1 MVLNSNALTQTRKL
15 ARDYSAK
22 ALEALDRLP
31 PTTAKESLEALAV
44 KVVDRAR

>member
-1 MVLNSNALTQTRKL
+1 MVLNSNALTRTREL

-31 PTTAKESLEALAV
+31 PTTAKQALEGLAT